1 MMKKHLKIFASIFL
15 LSGFLVA
22 CADGEEPVEEPM
34 APDVPGEEAPG
45 DGMDPG
51 TDTDEG
57 L

>member
-22 CADGEEPVEEPM
+22 CADGEEPAEEPM